1 MKRIAPTLTRK
12 PSRIAGAAIRPKPMP
27 QDFIAVISLDEESRP
42 NVRRLARSIDIG
54 NVHMTTPGRL
64 NTNIFMTDGRDAP

>member
-1 MKRIAPTLTRK
+1 
-12 PSRIAGAAIRPKPMP
+12 MP

-64 NTNIFMTDGRDAP
+64 NTNILMTDGRDAP